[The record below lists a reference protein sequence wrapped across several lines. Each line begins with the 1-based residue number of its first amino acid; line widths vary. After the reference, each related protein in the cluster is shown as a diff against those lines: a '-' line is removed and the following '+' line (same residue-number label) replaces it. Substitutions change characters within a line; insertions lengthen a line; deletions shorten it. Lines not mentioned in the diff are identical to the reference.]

1 MRGAEVAIV
10 GNGGREATLAHVLD
24 KSPEVKTVY
33 GLNGNPYFDS
43 LEKGF
48 SVGVK
53 PNDTEGILAFARQEN
68 LDMIIFGPEAPLIAG
83 AADVLRA
90 EGVRVLGPS
99 QEAARLEGSKI
110 FAQEFNERHGISC
123 PKSLK
128 IARSEYEAL
137 AFIDGT
143 DPSKYVIKADGEA
156 GGKGVGVF
164 DTQEEM
170 YQFARHLFGGA
181 FSNAAK
187 NGVVFQ
193 ERATGP
199 EVSSF
204 WLFDKN
210 GNRVNLGYSQDHKRQ
225 LNGDKGPNTGGMG
238 AYSPVPESIFG
249 KEQMI
254 QDQIIAD
261 QVAAGCFREGMPYEG
276 FLYNGLM
283 ITEERVA
290 LGSIT
295 HKVAKVIEYNV
306 RFGDPEAE
314 VCLPLLQ
321 RAGVDM
327 YEVLDAAVDGKLD
340 EIKLPSQ
347 LGEVAVTICLADGGY
362 PESTTP
368 GTKIHG
374 LDNKYE
380 NAIVFHAGVKKEDD
394 GSFSTAGGR
403 LVYASGFGENYDE
416 AYANAEAVFADEP
429 DGSGVYVEGA
439 QRRSDIAHQ
448 ARTAA

>member
-10 GNGGREATLAHVLD
+10 GNGGREATLAHVLNE
-24 KSPEVKTVY
+24 SPQVKHVY

-68 LDMIIFGPEAPLIAG
+68 LDMVIFGPEAPLIAG
-83 AADVLRA
+83 AADALRA

-99 QEAARLEGSKI
+99 QKAARLEGGKI
-110 FAQEFNERHGISC
+110 FAQEFNARHNISS
-123 PKSLK
+123 PTALA
-128 IARSEYEAL
+128 IARTEYEAL
-137 AFIDGT
+137 SFVDAT
-143 DPSKYVIKADGEA
+143 DPLRYVIKADGEA

-164 DTQEEM
+164 DTQKEM
-170 YQFARHLFGGA
+170 FRFTRELFGGA
-181 FSNAAK
+181 FNNAAK
-187 NGVVFQ
+187 DGVVFQ
-193 ERATGP
+193 ARETGP

-204 WLFDKN
+204 WLIDKN

-225 LNGDKGPNTGGMG
+225 LVGDKGKNTGGMG
-238 AYSPVPESIFG
+238 AYSPVPENIFDH
-249 KEQMI
+249 KLKT

-261 QVAAGCFREGMPYEG
+261 QVIGGCYEENMPYEG

-283 ITEERVA
+283 ITEERMGLSA
-290 LGSIT
+290 II
-295 HKVAKVIEYNV
+295 KIAKVIEYNI

-340 EIKLPSQ
+340 QIELPSQ

-362 PESTTP
+362 PDSTTP
-368 GTKIHG
+368 GTEIHG
-374 LDNKYE
+374 LDNEYE
-380 NAIVFHAGVKKEDD
+380 NAIVFHAGVAKEDNKYY
-394 GSFSTAGGR
+394 TAGGR
-403 LVYASGFGENYDE
+403 VVYATGFGKDHDD
-416 AYANAEAVFADEP
+416 AYENAESAIGDAP
-429 DGSGVYVEGA
+429 NGNGVYFDGM
-439 QRRSDIAHQ
+439 QWRNDIAGQ